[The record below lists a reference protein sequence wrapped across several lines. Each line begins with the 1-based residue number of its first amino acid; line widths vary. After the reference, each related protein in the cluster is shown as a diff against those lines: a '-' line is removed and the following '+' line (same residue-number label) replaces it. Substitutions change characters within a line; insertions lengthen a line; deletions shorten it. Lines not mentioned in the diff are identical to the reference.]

1 MQKTRDFGNRHDE
14 LAVRR
19 VHDLERFTTHA
30 IEELVQTASLNVR
43 RFFHEMKE
51 SGDVVFVIC
60 TMTLERELKVTML

>member
-43 RFFHEMKE
+43 RFFHGKII
-51 SGDVVFVIC
+51 SFSFD
-60 TMTLERELKVTML
+60 